1 MTKAR
6 KREDAQLQISCINKQ
21 LMKEF
26 KEYAIAHKTP
36 YHQLLSLLWDNFK
49 YSSNRFT
56 EEEKYLIDEAVQ
68 TCGEPIEVFKKSAI
82 VKAAKRIITDKDKP
96 ISIREVNINSR
107 TSTKA
112 ADLRVAEIIFEMM
125 LHNEQADH
133 WYERRFISQKAV
145 ADYARERKAQSAD
158 NLTLNIGV
166 IKRYLLSHQE
176 EIEQHHLKYNMKENH
191 NRKVFNYKRM
201 QHSHSNTSI

>member
-1 MTKAR
+1 MTKVR

-26 KEYAIAHKTP
+26 KEYAITHQIP
-36 YHQLLSLLWDNFK
+36 YHRLLSLLWDNFK

-56 EEEKYLIDEAVQ
+56 EEEKYLIDEALQ
-68 TCGEPIEVFKKSAI
+68 TCGESIEVFKKSAI
-82 VKAAKRIITDKDKP
+82 IKAAKRIIADKDKP
-96 ISIREVNINSR
+96 VSIREVNINSR
-107 TSTKA
+107 TSTRA
-112 ADLRVAEIIFEMM
+112 ADLRVAEIIAEMM
-125 LHNEQADH
+125 LHNEEAPH

-145 ADYARERKAQSAD
+145 ADYAIERKAQSAN

-166 IKRYLLSHQE
+166 IKRYLLNHQK
-176 EIEQHHLKYNMKENH
+176 EIEQHHLKYNMDEDH

-201 QHSHSNTSI
+201 QQSTTSI